1 MSKSVSDRP
10 WGRLAGMLGGCYATL
25 AGMWAGLDPEI
36 ILVRALIVAVVI
48 SVATRVV
55 VELFFASEKA
65 T

>member
-1 MSKSVSDRP
+1 
-10 WGRLAGMLGGCYATL
+10 MLGGCYATL